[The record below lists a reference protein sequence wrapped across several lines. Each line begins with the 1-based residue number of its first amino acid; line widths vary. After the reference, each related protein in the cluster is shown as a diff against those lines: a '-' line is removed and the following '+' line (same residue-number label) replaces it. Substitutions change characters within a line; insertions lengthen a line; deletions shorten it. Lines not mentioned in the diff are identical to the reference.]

1 MKYKTSLD
9 NLSKGI
15 TVAVTILFAIII
27 VGQYSIISDAGK
39 AIPIYTTTALML
51 IYFLTFAFRPINYIL
66 TNDTLIV
73 HRLLLNVKIDRTQ
86 IKSVELID
94 KEKIKT
100 SLRTFGV
107 GGLFGYFGNFVN
119 MDLGK
124 MTWYATRRDKV
135 VLVQTIDN
143 RKIILTPNEPEKFV
157 ADFN

>member
-1 MKYKTSLD
+1 M
-9 NLSKGI
+9 
-15 TVAVTILFAIII
+15 
-27 VGQYSIISDAGK
+27 
-39 AIPIYTTTALML
+39 
-51 IYFLTFAFRPINYIL
+51 